1 MRKILVLL
9 FCVGFLAVACATA
22 PVKLQPVAGS
32 AVDFSKHKTLVLVLS
47 VTDGAEMV
55 NVKND
60 DLTKTRKYII
70 EALNKYYSKF
80 QIIDD
85 DRDNTGLVLEIRFTK
100 FIGIGPFTGPKIEAE
115 VSVKSPNG
123 FVATGI
129 VKVSGLSTLY
139 GGDVSYWDGAR
150 FLFGG
155 IGPNRM
161 MKEKFAEKLA
171 KSLPF

>member
-1 MRKILVLL
+1 MKKPIILITLL
-9 FCVGFLAVACATA
+9 VFMFLLGCGTTKA
-22 PVKLQPVAGS
+22 VKLQPVAGE
-32 AVDFSKHKTLVLVLS
+32 VDFSKYRTLTLTLS
-47 VTDGAEMV
+47 VADGAEMV
-55 NVKND
+55 NVKDD
-60 DLTKTRKYII
+60 DLTETRKYII

-85 DRDNTGLVLEIRFTK
+85 GRDNTGLVLEIRFTK

-123 FVATGI
+123 LIATGI
-129 VKVSGLSTLY
+129 VKVTGLSTLY

-155 IGPNRM
+155 VGPNRM

-171 KSLPF
+171 KSL